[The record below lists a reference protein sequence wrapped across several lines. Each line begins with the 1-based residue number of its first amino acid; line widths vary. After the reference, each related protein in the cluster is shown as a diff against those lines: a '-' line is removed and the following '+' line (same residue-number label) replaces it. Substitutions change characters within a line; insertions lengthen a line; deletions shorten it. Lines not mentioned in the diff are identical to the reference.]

1 MCSTRADR
9 ALKGSH
15 RDPAG
20 HVSLIH
26 HDESGPD
33 RALKPTGPGV
43 RAFAL
48 SLALFLLA
56 TTGAGAQALPPGGLR
71 PSATGTPPVAQSRPL
86 SGAPARTTEAL
97 PPAEK
102 PAGVPASAALP
113 PAAPPAAPEAA
124 GEAGE
129 VDRAQVDRAQ
139 VDRAQVDPGQVDP
152 VPVDHGAAPR
162 PAAVS
167 PAAAGAADASASSP
181 GSAPSA
187 EAEPSGLPASADPLV
202 ERLSALARTQL
213 ELDQLLELVK
223 TVQQLRDSGVAV
235 TADVLPHDLVRQLG
249 GTGAG
254 APGSGQD
261 GAVPGAHS
269 ADSASTSGAVVPAL
283 EAAPPGQVLSIR
295 GAGGR
300 LTAEV
305 ETPVG
310 VRLVRLKDR
319 LGEWTVSAID
329 VGGVALSAS
338 GGRSLQ
344 LPFSSRYA
352 K

>member
-1 MCSTRADR
+1 MN
-9 ALKGSH
+9 
-15 RDPAG
+15 
-20 HVSLIH
+20 LIYH
-26 HDESGPD
+26 NESGPD
-33 RALKPTGPGV
+33 RALKPTGPCA

-48 SLALFLLA
+48 SLVLFLLA

-71 PSATGTPPVAQSRPL
+71 PSATGTPPVAQSRPP

-97 PPAEK
+97 SPAEK

-113 PAAPPAAPEAA
+113 PAAPAAA

-129 VDRAQVDRAQ
+129 VDRAQVDPG
-139 VDRAQVDPGQVDP
+139 QVDPIPVDP

-162 PAAVS
+162 PATVS
-167 PAAAGAADASASSP
+167 HAAAGAADASVSSP
-181 GSAPSA
+181 GSAPA
-187 EAEPSGLPASADPLV
+187 AAAEPSGLSGSADPLV
-202 ERLSALARTQL
+202 ERLSALARTKL

-249 GTGAG
+249 GTPASAGAGGAG
-254 APGSGQD
+254 APGTGQD
-261 GAVPGAHS
+261 GSVPGAQP
-269 ADSASTSGAVVPAL
+269 AGTASASGDMVPAL

-305 ETPVG
+305 ETPAG

-329 VGGVALSAS
+329 LGGVALSAS